1 MTNLQQK
8 MKMVEEERR
17 NVKRN
22 IERLNEKLET
32 LTRTGPNSSQQ
43 LDATHLSIGMP
54 QPNLEILSNK
64 TGDVP
69 IGIMSQLP
77 RFMRPTI
84 CSRRKSGVD
93 YQNLEEKHIFPAR
106 RRRPVVHRAE
116 SVTFPVKGNSDY
128 SSECSIS
135 RSSCVLGLNMK
146 GSADIETEY
155 SQDTS
160 ECDIKVVSFPEQ
172 ETSPRGSIYQNAHLS
187 HSEEYGNR
195 LKNKCSPTNFMKVDK
210 WLHLHKNEP
219 SIGSYS
225 YRSKR
230 VLAIPTSEKKYG
242 LNVQKKEHKLR
253 DGKVHNC
260 NYKTEKI
267 FYPEKLEKQVDVEG
281 IRRSILEEV
290 IDKPPTLMEDCL
302 SKDSRSG
309 SKCVFH
315 VIDGDLMIQK
325 KDLVH
330 CPLIVDNECGTS
342 FSPNICGSTFYP
354 DYDDNGVNL
363 MSMIQAAKGETRWP
377 DSFLPKNIGCCHVL
391 PSDLDYSVVNP
402 KEDFNVSL
410 SSSAVEPDCQQV
422 PAGIGV
428 ENSKK
433 DDFDSSSRSSMK
445 GTIPGPQKL
454 RSQIALLM
462 VNPSPEEL
470 TTPCVKSQ
478 EYAQNAGKEY
488 KVSTKCN
495 SYLLIQIIVSQATR
509 PTSFCTK
516 YET

>member
-22 IERLNEKLET
+22 IEKLNEKLET
-32 LTRTGPNSSQQ
+32 IARTGPNSSQQ
-43 LDATHLSIGMP
+43 RDVTHLSIGLP

-64 TGDVP
+64 TRDVP

-84 CSRRKSGVD
+84 CSRRKSGVH

-106 RRRPVVHRAE
+106 RRRPVSHRAE
-116 SVTFPVKGNSDY
+116 SVTFPIKGNSDY
-128 SSECSIS
+128 SSECIIS
-135 RSSCVLGLNMK
+135 RSSCMLGLNMK

-160 ECDIKVVSFPEQ
+160 ECDVKAVAFPEQ
-172 ETSPRGSIYQNAHLS
+172 ETSSRSSLNRNAHLS
-187 HSEEYGNR
+187 HSEGCGNR
-195 LKNKCSPTNFMKVDK
+195 LKNKCSSTNFMKVDK

-219 SIGSYS
+219 SISSYS
-225 YRSKR
+225 HRSKR

-242 LNVQKKEHKLR
+242 LNGQKIEHKLR

-260 NYKTEKI
+260 NFKMKEI

-290 IDKPPTLMEDCL
+290 IEKPQTLMEDCL

-309 SKCVFH
+309 SNCVLH
-315 VIDGDLMIQK
+315 VIDSDFMIQK
-325 KDLVH
+325 RDLVH
-330 CPLIVDNECGTS
+330 CPIIVDNEHGCGTS
-342 FSPNICGSTFYP
+342 FSPNIGGCTFYP
-354 DYDDNGVNL
+354 DHNDNGVNL
-363 MSMIQAAKGETRWP
+363 MSMIQAVKGETRCP
-377 DSFLPKNIGCCHVL
+377 DSFLLKNIGCCHVL

-402 KEDFNVSL
+402 KEDSNVSL

-428 ENSKK
+428 ENSE
-433 DDFDSSSRSSMK
+433 DIDTSSRSSMK

-462 VNPSPEEL
+462 VNPNPEEL

-478 EYAQNAGKEY
+478 EYAQSAGKEY
-488 KVSTKCN
+488 RVSTKCS
-495 SYLLIQIIVSQATR
+495 SYLLIQTIASQATHS
-509 PTSFCTK
+509 TS
-516 YET
+516 